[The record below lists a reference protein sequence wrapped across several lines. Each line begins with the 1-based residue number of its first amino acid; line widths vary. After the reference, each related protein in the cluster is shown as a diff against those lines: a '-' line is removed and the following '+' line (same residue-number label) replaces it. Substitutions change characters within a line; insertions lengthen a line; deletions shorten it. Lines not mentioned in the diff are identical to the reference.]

1 MEKKLRTAFAILLIL
16 ALSFAFAACGSKDD
30 ADQKALEEAADKLN
44 AQCPMTI
51 DSETVLDNVVAS
63 AGKVF
68 QYNYTLVNY
77 ASTDFT
83 AEEVAELQTTI
94 EDYLI
99 STIASNSD
107 MAELRDMGTTFKYV
121 YKANDGAELVS
132 ITITPDQY

>member
-16 ALSFAFAACGSKDD
+16 ALSFAFAACGSKD
-30 ADQKALEEAADKLN
+30 ADQKALEKAADELN

-51 DSETVLDNVVAS
+51 DSETVLDSVAAS

-83 AEEVAELQTTI
+83 TEEIAELKATM

-99 STIASNSD
+99 STISSNSS